1 MSTFVY
7 LDYISIVDISASIHV
22 CDKEDYELLLYC
34 YYYYHWGGNG
44 CPLAKLRTDYI
55 PGSILGI
62 LYVSTGSSF
71 KIIL

>member
-7 LDYISIVDISASIHV
+7 LDYISIVDVSASIHV

-34 YYYYHWGGNG
+34 YYYYHCGGSG
-44 CPLAKLRTDYI
+44 RPLAKLRTDYR

-62 LYVSTGSSF
+62 LYVSTRSSF